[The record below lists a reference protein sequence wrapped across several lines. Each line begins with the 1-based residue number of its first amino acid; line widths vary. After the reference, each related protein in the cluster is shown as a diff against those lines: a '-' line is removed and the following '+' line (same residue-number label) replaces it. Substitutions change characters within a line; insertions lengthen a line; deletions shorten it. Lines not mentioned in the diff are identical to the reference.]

1 MHCRSQDLLIDQF
14 ADARVE
20 FPSISSDERFAKSA
34 ERALYHINNYMHPQA
49 IIVDSSEAE
58 EPLLLRSLQKQATK
72 LQLGHAIVELPGP
85 TVDRLS
91 WMSKLDATSLSNWN
105 RASVDILVHAHTGA
119 SGSLIRL
126 LKSLRAADYTASAV
140 PHLTIELPEE
150 IDPPTSQ
157 FLQNF
162 HWPPRRAFNPA
173 IANQLTIRHRISRRG
188 DTEEESS
195 VRFLEGFW
203 PSNTAFS
210 HVLVLSPQVELSPN
224 YFHYLKLALLE
235 YRYSGPAI
243 YQAWDKRVF
252 SLSLDLP
259 SKNLEGSTPFVPPTR
274 QAGQLDGPELGASG
288 SSHSAAFLWQAPN
301 SNAALF
307 IGERWAELHGFVSQL
322 LEAQHGLQSTP
333 ALLAEKSV
341 SKDYPSWLEHALRLC
356 RARGYMTVY
365 PGADLAAN
373 LATTHGE
380 LYQKPEEYENDRSST
395 KHSDEDEIIL
405 RQGTLLDG
413 LPNGEGLPRFN
424 EMSLLS
430 WDDNR
435 ISLEDINEE
444 SIKYAA
450 GFRRTVGGCRSGQPA
465 QPDPSA
471 KDLFCLGDD
480 GV

>member
-1 MHCRSQDLLIDQF
+1 
-14 ADARVE
+14 
-20 FPSISSDERFAKSA
+20 
-34 ERALYHINNYMHPQA
+34 
-49 IIVDSSEAE
+49 
-58 EPLLLRSLQKQATK
+58 
-72 LQLGHAIVELPGP
+72 
-85 TVDRLS
+85 
-91 WMSKLDATSLSNWN
+91 MSKLDATALSQWN
-105 RASVDILVHAHTGA
+105 RVSVDVLVHAHAGA

-126 LKSLRAADYTASAV
+126 LKSLRAADYTASAI

-150 IDPPTSQ
+150 IDPPTAQ

-162 HWPPRRAFNPA
+162 HWPPHRAFNPS
-173 IANQLTIRHRISRRG
+173 IANQLTLRHRISRR
-188 DTEEESS
+188 DNTEEESS

-210 HVLVLSPQVELSPN
+210 HVLVLSPQVELSPH

-243 YQAWDKRVF
+243 YQAWDKRLF

-259 SKNLEGSTPFVPPTR
+259 SKILDGSTPFVPPTS
-274 QAGQLDGPELGASG
+274 QPGKLDGPELGAPL
-288 SSHSAAFLWQAPN
+288 SSSSTSFLWQAPN

-307 IGERWAELHGFVSQL
+307 IGERWAELHGFVSHL

-333 ALLAEKSV
+333 ALLAEKSI

-356 RARGYMTVY
+356 RARGYMTIY

-380 LYQKPEEYENDRSST
+380 LYQKPEEYENERSSAT
-395 KHSDEDEIIL
+395 KHSDEDEVIL
-405 RQGTLLDG
+405 RHGTLLDG

-424 EMSLLS
+424 DMPLLS
-430 WDDNR
+430 WDDSR
-435 ISLEDINEE
+435 VSLEDLNEE
-444 SIKYAA
+444 SVKYAA
-450 GFRRTVGGCRSGQPA
+450 GFMRTIGGCRTGQA
-465 QPDPSA
+465 TQPDPSA
-471 KDLFCLGDD
+471 RDLFCMGDD